1 MRTTR
6 QRLRR
11 ALVSAS
17 ALLDGFHDESK
28 RTVALCYHSIHPS
41 KPFATVTPQVFE
53 RHLAWLTEHCR
64 VGPMDG
70 ESLGR
75 LSSNTD
81 AGADRP
87 LVLLT
92 FDDGY
97 DDNFDFAFPALMKYG
112 VRATFFLT
120 TGLIE
125 RDPSTLSRFLRERRC
140 SADMLKTLD
149 WGQIREMRSAG
160 MVFGAHT
167 HTHRNLATLGDKAAA
182 EELRLSKAILEE
194 KLSESISLMAYPYGK
209 PRVHFTVDRT
219 VPLVRDC
226 GYEMAAAVV
235 PRRIRPSDSSFAVPR
250 FFVAR
255 DDVEALREKVIGRA
269 DVLGWWQEHAPI
281 AVHRVV
287 SPSDF
292 SH

>member
-1 MRTTR
+1 MTTR

-17 ALLDGFHDESK
+17 AHLDQFRDDTK
-28 RTVALCYHSIHPS
+28 RAVSLCYHSIHPA
-41 KPFATVTPQVFE
+41 KPFATVSPQVFE

-64 VGPMDG
+64 VEPLGE
-70 ESLGR
+70 ESLGL
-75 LSSNTD
+75 LSANTD
-81 AGADRP
+81 ADTSRP
-87 LVLLT
+87 LVFLT

-97 DDNFDFAFPALMKYG
+97 DDNFDYAFPALMKYG

-125 RDPSTLSRFLRERRC
+125 RNSSTLSRFLRERNC
-140 SADMLKTLD
+140 SPDMLKTLD

-160 MVFGAHT
+160 MIFGAHT
-167 HTHRNLATLGDKAAA
+167 HTHRNLATLDDTAAV
-182 EELRLSKAILEE
+182 EELRLSKAILED
-194 KLSESISLMAYPYGK
+194 KLAEPIRLMAYPYGK
-209 PRVHFTVDRT
+209 PRVHFTFDRT

-226 GYEMAAAVV
+226 GYELAAAVV
-235 PRRIRPSDSSFAVPR
+235 PRGIRPSDSSFAVPR

-255 DDVEALREKVIGRA
+255 DDVEGLREKVIGRA

-281 AVHRVV
+281 SVQRLV

-292 SH
+292 GH